1 MTVLHYSYWCACML
15 QPLEAINNYEFWK
28 AMIFQIFWISYRDF
42 LAALYTGQVP
52 RLKELD
58 HAVNHLARH
67 AAWLPSANGWFF
79 MHDLKRSKL
88 WFKFPWVCDCV
99 DLVACITLCTK
110 YLMLFGASQWH
121 TEPGINKSVLSL
133 IPRLSTWRCPLP
145 SSDASGR
152 YWSIAIS
159 RYVAPTAVNRYLP
172 PAPKM
177 QHISCMWR
185 GCSYRSAGQTDTV
198 R

>member
-1 MTVLHYSYWCACML
+1 VILL
-15 QPLEAINNYEFWK
+15 QLYILVKCLDSRNLTTRLTIWPD
-28 AMIFQIFWISYRDF
+28 MQHDF
-42 LAALYTGQVP
+42 RVQTDG
-52 RLKELD
+52 
-58 HAVNHLARH
+58 
-67 AAWLPSANGWFF
+67 FF

-110 YLMLFGASQWH
+110 YLMLFGANQWH

-145 SSDASGR
+145 SSGASGR

-172 PAPKM
+172 PAPKT
-177 QHISCMWR
+177 QHTSCMWR